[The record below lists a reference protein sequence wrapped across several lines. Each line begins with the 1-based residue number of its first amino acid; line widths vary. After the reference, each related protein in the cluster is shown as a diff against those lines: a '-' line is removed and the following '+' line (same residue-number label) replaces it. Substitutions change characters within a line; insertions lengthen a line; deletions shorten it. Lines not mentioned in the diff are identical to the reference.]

1 VTSFFSLRKGSFPV
15 CICLHNN
22 FRREKGGI
30 GEEEIRGLIVPV
42 IVLEEMY
49 SLVRI

>member
-1 VTSFFSLRKGSFPV
+1 LRKGSFPV
-15 CICLHNN
+15 YICLHHN

-30 GEEEIRGLIVPV
+30 GEAEIGGLIVPV

-49 SLVRI
+49 PLVRI